1 MAGGP
6 SRLDLVAYCAT
17 RHPRVAVMVPGSLI
31 CGSGWDT
38 IVTRAVDRIAGILGG
53 RHGGQ
58 VEIERVDEKYG
69 TLRIDLSVSGLTRRQ
84 RRLVDAAVSLAE
96 ERSASTC
103 ETCGAPG
110 RVRFSG
116 MSYEASCDEHAGRG
130 AGDPEPLE
138 FSRSRRISRHVWV
151 RETVAY
157 DRDADKLVVLK
168 RRRVP
173 NFVDEDETD
182 NG

>member
-6 SRLDLVAYCAT
+6 SRLDLVAYCAA
-17 RHPRVAVMVPGSLI
+17 RHPQVTVLPQGNPI
-31 CGSGWDT
+31 CGSGWDM
-38 IVTRAVDRIAGILGG
+38 IVTKAVDRIAGIVG
-53 RHGGQ
+53 RRPGAS

-69 TLRIDLSVSGLTRRQ
+69 TLRIDAEASGMTRRQ
-84 RRLVDAAVSLAE
+84 RRLLDAAVTLAE
-96 ERSASTC
+96 ERSACTC
-103 ETCGAPG
+103 ETCGTPG

-116 MSYEASCDEHAGRG
+116 MSYEASCEEHAGRG

-173 NFVDEDETD
+173 NFVDEDEA
-182 NG
+182 GRG